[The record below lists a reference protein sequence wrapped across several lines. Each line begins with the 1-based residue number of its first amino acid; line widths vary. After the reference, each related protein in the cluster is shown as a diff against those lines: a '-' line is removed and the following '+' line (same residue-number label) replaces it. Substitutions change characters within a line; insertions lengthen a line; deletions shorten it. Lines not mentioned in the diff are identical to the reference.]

1 MAKLPVEKLKGSK
14 AKPIPVRIVSE
25 GPSALSD
32 KGYEARERK
41 YRAEDALRTMKE
53 MKKIEADKQLM
64 KDAKAL
70 AKDEVKKLKGLC

>member
-1 MAKLPVEKLKGSK
+1 MAKKTMPVEKLKASK
-14 AKPIPVRIVSE
+14 AAIPVRIVS
-25 GPSALSD
+25 SAEPMED

-64 KDAKAL
+64 RDAKAL
-70 AKDEVKKLKGLC
+70 VKEEMKKLKGLC